1 MILQKNTNVTGESRN
16 PMNILKVASSNIKR
30 SYSCHGITEATGDQI
45 KYYIVEQL
53 RVIANSFESK
63 ELFMM
68 DNTMT
73 SIFSGTGIMT
83 DDGEKIIPRGEN
95 NLIYVQVNAKFHL

>member
-1 MILQKNTNVTGESRN
+1 M
-16 PMNILKVASSNIKR
+16 LKK

-45 KYYIVEQL
+45 KFYITEQL

-68 DNTMT
+68 DDTMK
-73 SIFSGTGIMT
+73 SIFLGTGIMT
-83 DDGEKIIPRGEN
+83 DDGVKIISRGGN
-95 NLIYVQVNAKFHL
+95 IKN

>member
-1 MILQKNTNVTGESRN
+1 M
-16 PMNILKVASSNIKR
+16 LKK

-45 KYYIVEQL
+45 KFYITEQL

-68 DNTMT
+68 DDTMK
-73 SIFSGTGIMT
+73 SIFLGTGIMT
-83 DDGEKIIPRGEN
+83 DDGVKVISRGEN
-95 NLIYVQVNAKFHL
+95 NFNLRSSKCEM